1 MSALPTITER
11 VLTLDVVND
20 DGASDGESD
29 SEEARIRREDRR
41 LFKMPEILATHDAR
55 LQEPGPY
62 RIPTRLLP
70 SGAATPARHEDQL
83 DDMPSRAPS
92 PTIPPLPHFQMGSR
106 APTPD
111 YIPFDPTHHQQ
122 RHSFTLSGEQLRQP
136 TPLFIPDP
144 DSRGP
149 TPFSQH
155 AESRGPTPALEL
167 RLQTPLFN
175 EPLASFPDPT
185 PSRPSKS
192 PSPGFQYAKHTKRA
206 HSLASDV
213 DAERSDNE
221 QSPRSRSSSPPPRK
235 RTKTSYINTFAFLD
249 LDAEQSGDDDEPD
262 DPNEDEETL
271 SDKGTS

>member
-1 MSALPTITER
+1 MQRTTRVCRSRVPTASRRAFFLLGLLRQRGMKTSSTICPRAHPLRQYLHSRTSKWARARRLPITFLSIPLITSNDILSR
-11 VLTLDVVND
+11 YPGSSCASPRHYLSLTP
-20 DGASDGESD
+20 
-29 SEEARIRREDRR
+29 IHEDRHHSANM
-41 LFKMPEILATHDAR
+41 LSL
-55 LQEPGPY
+55 
-62 RIPTRLLP
+62 
-70 SGAATPARHEDQL
+70 GAQR
-83 DDMPSRAPS
+83 
-92 PTIPPLPHFQMGSR
+92 PP
-106 APTPD
+106 
-111 YIPFDPTHHQQ
+111 
-122 RHSFTLSGEQLRQP
+122 
-136 TPLFIPDP
+136 
-144 DSRGP
+144 
-149 TPFSQH
+149 
-155 AESRGPTPALEL
+155 LEL

-235 RTKTSYINTFAFLD
+235 RTKTSYINTSAFLD